1 MREFGEFHRRQTSGN
16 RKAQLTI
23 GVVILVLLAGLGV
36 YAYRLDISSQQHQ
49 AVPDTNLPS
58 P

>member
-1 MREFGEFHRRQTSGN
+1 MREFGEFHHRQTWGN

-36 YAYRLDISSQQHQ
+36 YAYRLDISARPHQ
-49 AVPDTNLPS
+49 MVPDTNLPS

>member
-1 MREFGEFHRRQTSGN
+1 MREFAEFHHGQTSGN
-16 RKAQLTI
+16 RKVQLTI

-36 YAYRLDISSQQHQ
+36 YAYRLDISAQPHQ